1 MDVKVVAGRLGHS
14 STRITQDVYQHRVEQ
29 LDRAAAEKVA
39 GLIFEAGESAQS

>member
-14 STRITQDVYQHRVEQ
+14 STRITQDVYQHCAEQ
-29 LDRAAAEKVA
+29 LDRAATEEVA